1 MPLDTSTSVDAPVRD
16 GESMM
21 CTLISVRNQIISN
34 FKPANQCGT
43 SFGVLARVYLVV
55 RVNHPSNDWGDKV
68 ENCKLSFRGLVKLL
82 KHPDVKADVAKVRG
96 ARGREFVYK
105 AESLAVEL
113 SGSSDDDN

>member
-1 MPLDTSTSVDAPVRD
+1 MEKYGHEFGLTGSRAALGFARSTAGPSEGRPAQARCSGEAVWGRSESRGPRD
-16 GESMM
+16 RAG
-21 CTLISVRNQIISN
+21 
-34 FKPANQCGT
+34 AAAW
-43 SFGVLARVYLVV
+43 ARQ
-55 RVNHPSNDWGDKV
+55 V